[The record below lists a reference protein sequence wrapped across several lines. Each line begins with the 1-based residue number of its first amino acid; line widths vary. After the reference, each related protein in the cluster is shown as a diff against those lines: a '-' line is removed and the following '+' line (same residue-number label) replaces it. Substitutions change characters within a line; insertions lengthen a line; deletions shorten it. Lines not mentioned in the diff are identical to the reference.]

1 MGFCFDVTVGQHIFL
16 TLDVKINNE
25 MIHDHLSFLPEEEVK
40 VYMSTDCKHCK
51 TTYSNCHI
59 I

>member
-1 MGFCFDVTVGQHIFL
+1 MGFCFDVTVGQHIIL

-40 VYMSTDCKHCK
+40 VLYV
-51 TTYSNCHI
+51 NRL
-59 I
+59 